1 MKQPLVE
8 LHNVELRNDRGDFVY
23 RDLNFTL
30 LPEHSAVIAGSAGS
44 GKTTLV
50 ELLIGLRFASVG
62 SVEVF
67 GQLLRRGRN
76 RAIREVRRQIGGIG
90 GPFGL
95 MPLLTVAENI
105 TLPLVLGGVPRKA
118 QRERLFK
125 VLTEF
130 SLLKQASEY
139 PASLTRVENTLT
151 QFARA
156 SIANQPLLI
165 IDEPMA
171 GLDRGTWERVHHVL
185 QKVALSGR
193 SMLILTSDLPA
204 QELPQTAYYQL
215 VNGVLQ

>member
-1 MKQPLVE
+1 MKQPLIE
-8 LHNVELRNDRGDFVY
+8 LHNVEYRTDRGDFVF

-30 LPEHSAVIAGSAGS
+30 LPEHSAVIAGAAGS

-50 ELLIGLRFASVG
+50 ELLVGLRFASAG

-67 GQLLRRGRN
+67 GEQLKKGRS
-76 RAIREVRRQIGGIG
+76 RAIRRVRHQIGGIG

-95 MPLLTVAENI
+95 MPLLTVSENI
-105 TLPLVLGGVPRKA
+105 TLPLVLAGVRRST

-130 SLLKQASEY
+130 SLLKQASET
-139 PASLTRVENTLT
+139 PGSLTRVENTLT

-171 GLDRGTWERVHHVL
+171 GLDRNTWERVYQVL

-193 SMLILTSDLPA
+193 SMLILTSDVPS

-215 VNGVLQ
+215 INGVLQ